1 MIKVC
6 IVGAA
11 GRMGRNIASIICN
24 DKECVV
30 SGALDK
36 GQTSF
41 KGVDIYELAG
51 VGKGSATITD
61 DFNIAIKDADVV
73 IDFTGA
79 EATLSNI
86 ENYRNAKVPVLIGS
100 TGLTAEEKAK
110 VISLGQD
117 IPMILA
123 PNTSLG
129 VNIAF
134 KLVELAASKLK
145 GYDIELSEIHHRMK
159 KDSPSGTALGFAEHA
174 AKGAGLDLAK
184 NAVYARHGVIGER
197 KDDEIGI
204 QTLRGGDV
212 VGDHTVYFFGNGERI
227 EITHMAHTRATF
239 ASGAVAAAKWLV
251 GKPAGY
257 YTMDDVLDL
266 NN

>member
-1 MIKVC
+1 MINIC

-11 GRMGRNIASIICN
+11 GRMGKNIAQIIAA
-24 DKECVV
+24 DEECKI
-30 SGALDK
+30 SGALDSAN
-36 GQTSF
+36 GRAI
-41 KGVDIYELAG
+41 GADIYELAG
-51 VGKGSATITD
+51 LGQGGVLVTSDFMEAVKG
-61 DFNIAIKDADVV
+61 ADVI

-79 EATLSNI
+79 EATLANV
-86 ENYRNAKVPVLIGS
+86 ENYRTAKVPVVIGS
-100 TGLTAEEKAK
+100 TGLKADEKAK
-110 VISLGQD
+110 VLGLSQD

-134 KLVELAASKLK
+134 KLVELAAKSLK
-145 GYDIELSEIHHRMK
+145 GYDIEISEIHHRMK

-174 AKGAGLDLAK
+174 AKGAGIDLEK
-184 NAVYARHGVIGER
+184 NAVYARHGIIGER
-197 KDDEIGI
+197 TDDEIGI

-239 ASGAVAAAKWLV
+239 ASGAVTAAKWLAKKPV
-251 GKPAGY
+251 GF
-257 YTMDDVLDL
+257 YTMDDVLGIA
-266 NN
+266 